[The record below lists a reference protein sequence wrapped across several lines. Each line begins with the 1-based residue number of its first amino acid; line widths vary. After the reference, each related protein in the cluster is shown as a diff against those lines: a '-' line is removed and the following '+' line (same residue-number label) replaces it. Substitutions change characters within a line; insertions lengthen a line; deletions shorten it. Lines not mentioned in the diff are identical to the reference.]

1 MYVMYSILLKF
12 NQVAN
17 TAVRNTGTIAG
28 NLMLKHAHQYFPS
41 DLFLML
47 ETIGAIIVVAS
58 ATERGKE
65 YQYSPVEWLRT
76 SMERKVITKI
86 VLPALSQSHVFKSYK
101 ITPRHVNA
109 HAYVNAGFLV
119 SLPLYMYT
127 LSSNYAVSINTKF
140 HLHGTLSPPFMRFLF
155 TQKSIYTVFGFG
167 PIPLFTR

>member
-1 MYVMYSILLKF
+1 MPIVCITF

-65 YQYSPVEWLRT
+65 YQYSPVEWLTT

-119 SLPLYMYT
+119 S
-127 LSSNYAVSINTKF
+127 V
-140 HLHGTLSPPFMRFLF
+140 
-155 TQKSIYTVFGFG
+155 
-167 PIPLFTR
+167 PIF

>member
-1 MYVMYSILLKF
+1 MYVMYTIILNL

-47 ETIGAIIVVAS
+47 ETIGANIVVAS
-58 ATERGKE
+58 ATENGKE
-65 YQYSPVEWLRT
+65 YRYSPVEWLRT

-86 VLPALSQSHVFKSYK
+86 VLPALSQSHVFKRYK

-119 SLPLYMYT
+119 SLPLYIHSHLQLRGFY
-127 LSSNYAVSINTKF
+127 LTKISF
-140 HLHGTLSPPFMRFLF
+140 TRYICLVPFLHLHINSSSVYAILSKKL
-155 TQKSIYTVFGFG
+155 
-167 PIPLFTR
+167 

>member
-1 MYVMYSILLKF
+1 M
-12 NQVAN
+12 AN

-47 ETIGAIIVVAS
+47 ETIGANIVVAS
-58 ATERGKE
+58 ATENGKE
-65 YQYSPVEWLRT
+65 YQYSPVEWLTT

-119 SLPLYMYT
+119 SVSLY
-127 LSSNYAVSINTKF
+127 
-140 HLHGTLSPPFMRFLF
+140 
-155 TQKSIYTVFGFG
+155 IYRN
-167 PIPLFTR
+167 ILEIYI